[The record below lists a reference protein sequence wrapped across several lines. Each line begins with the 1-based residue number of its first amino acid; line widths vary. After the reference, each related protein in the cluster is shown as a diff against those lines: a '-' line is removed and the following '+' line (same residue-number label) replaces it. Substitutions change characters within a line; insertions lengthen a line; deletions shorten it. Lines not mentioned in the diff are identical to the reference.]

1 MYTMDQEIQMDIKDV
16 RLTVEKHLK
25 DLGIEGPAR
34 IASAKFNQGYWSVV
48 VVYSRDIEVRD
59 KKQRTGIIAV
69 LVINDTTGKV
79 EAFKENPT

>member
-1 MYTMDQEIQMDIKDV
+1 MDQEVQMDIKDV

-48 VVYSRDIEVRD
+48 VVYSRDIEVGD
-59 KKQRTGIIAV
+59 KKQKTGIIAA
-69 LVINDTTGKV
+69 LEINDTTGKV

>member
-48 VVYSRDIEVRD
+48 VVYSRDIEVGD
-59 KKQRTGIIAV
+59 KKQKTGIIAA
-69 LVINDTTGKV
+69 LVIDDTTRKV

>member
-25 DLGIEGPAR
+25 DLDIEGPAR
-34 IASAKFNQGYWSVV
+34 IASAKFNQGYWDIV

>member
-1 MYTMDQEIQMDIKDV
+1 MDQEVLMDIKDV

-34 IASAKFNQGYWSVV
+34 IAPAKFNQGYWSVV
-48 VVYSRDIEVRD
+48 VYSRDIEVGD

-69 LVINDTTGKV
+69 LVINDT
-79 EAFKENPT
+79 

>member
-1 MYTMDQEIQMDIKDV
+1 MDQEIQMDIKDV

-25 DLGIEGPAR
+25 DLGVEGPAR

-48 VVYSRDIEVRD
+48 VVYSRDIEVGD
-59 KKQRTGIIAV
+59 KKQKTGIIAA
-69 LVINDTTGKV
+69 LEINDTTGKV

>member
-48 VVYSRDIEVRD
+48 VVYSRDIEVGDR
-59 KKQRTGIIAV
+59 KQKTGIIAA
-69 LVINDTTGKV
+69 LVINDTTRKV

>member
-1 MYTMDQEIQMDIKDV
+1 MDQEVQMDIKDV

-25 DLGIEGPAR
+25 DLGVEGPAR

-48 VVYSRDIEVRD
+48 VVYSRDIEVGD
-59 KKQRTGIIAV
+59 KKQKTGIIAA
-69 LVINDTTGKV
+69 LEINDTTGKV

>member
-48 VVYSRDIEVRD
+48 VVYSRDIEVGD
-59 KKQRTGIIAV
+59 KKQKTGIIAA
-69 LVINDTTGKV
+69 LIINDSTRKV
-79 EAFKENPT
+79 ETFKENPT